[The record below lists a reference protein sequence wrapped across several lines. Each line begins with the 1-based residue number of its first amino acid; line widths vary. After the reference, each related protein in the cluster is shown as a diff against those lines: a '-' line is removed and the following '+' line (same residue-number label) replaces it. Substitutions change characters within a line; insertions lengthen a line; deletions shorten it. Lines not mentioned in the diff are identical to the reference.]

1 MSSKTCPKR
10 LELQSLNSFAVLQEN
25 ISKKEKRNMKKP
37 KNDGPKKTFKI
48 RLYPNV
54 AQIVLLYKTFGCCRK
69 LYNTFLSL
77 KQQKQPVP
85 TESVFKSEFPYMKE
99 VDSIALQQSR
109 LRLQTAYDN
118 FFKSLKG
125 QRKGS
130 KIGPPKFK
138 SKRNEF
144 QSYKSINVNE
154 NIQINFE
161 SRQIKLPKIGWVKFR
176 DNRIFS
182 ARINSVTVSRD
193 PAHRFHASILI
204 DKSVPQNKAC
214 PEKVLGFDMSLQH
227 LIVDS
232 SGNKTDYPRY
242 FRKNEDKLA
251 WEQRKLS
258 RKQKASHRYQSQKI
272 KVARVHARIADS
284 RRDFLQKLSTQITNE
299 YNAVCVESLNMKAMA
314 GSLTLGKSVNDCG
327 WGEFSRM
334 LEYKALWKG
343 KHFIKIDKWFPSSKL
358 CSVCGFKN
366 VALTLADRVWTCPG
380 CGTVQDRD
388 CNAAVNVRDEGIR
401 ILNHNLNSST
411 VGTAGIHAQGDCVR
425 PVHLQNS
432 ASGAMLCTGNGR

>member
-1 MSSKTCPKR
+1 MNVTD
-10 LELQSLNSFAVLQEN
+10 N
-25 ISKKEKRNMKKP
+25 IK
-37 KNDGPKKTFKI
+37 
-48 RLYPNV
+48 
-54 AQIVLLYKTFGCCRK
+54 
-69 LYNTFLSL
+69 
-77 KQQKQPVP
+77 
-85 TESVFKSEFPYMKE
+85 
-99 VDSIALQQSR
+99 
-109 LRLQTAYDN
+109 
-118 FFKSLKG
+118 
-125 QRKGS
+125 
-130 KIGPPKFK
+130 
-138 SKRNEF
+138 
-144 QSYKSINVNE
+144 
-154 NIQINFE
+154 INFDT
-161 SRQIKLPKIGWVKFR
+161 RQIKLPKVGWVKFR
-176 DNRIFS
+176 DDRIFS
-182 ARINSVTVSRD
+182 TKIRSVTISRD
-193 PAHRFHASILI
+193 PSQRFYASVLI
-204 DKSVPQNKAC
+204 DKAVPKTKV
-214 PEKVLGFDMSLQH
+214 PVEKILGLDMSLQH

-232 SGNKTDYPRY
+232 TGHKTDYPKY
-242 FRKNEDKLA
+242 FRKYESKLA